1 MKIVSATDDALTYRV
16 RRIFYICVC
25 VCVYVIRLWKC
36 VVSII
41 ISHTKNIT
49 DVINNSIINNTTK
62 FIIYMHS
69 FVIIHNNLDTRI
81 FIANQQWPP
90 TVVSRFQ
97 IKRYVKLECET
108 SITKVSEALCVRIVE
123 RVCWYACFAIFSLNI
138 GLDRI
143 GSILLVR
150 VLIINR

>member
-1 MKIVSATDDALTYRV
+1 MILVHKLMKIVSATDDALTYRV

-25 VCVYVIRLWKC
+25 VCVYVIRLWKY

-49 DVINNSIINNTTK
+49 DVTINNSIINNATK

-69 FVIIHNNLDTRI
+69 FVIIHNNLDTR
-81 FIANQQWPP
+81 IANQQWPP

-108 SITKVSEALCVRIVE
+108 SITNSGIGGVMRENRGESVLVCLFCYIFFKYRI
-123 RVCWYACFAIFSLNI
+123 R
-138 GLDRI
+138 
-143 GSILLVR
+143 
-150 VLIINR
+150 

>member
-1 MKIVSATDDALTYRV
+1 MILVHKLMKIVSATDDALTYRV

-49 DVINNSIINNTTK
+49 DVTINNSIINNATK

-69 FVIIHNNLDTRI
+69 FVIIHNNLDTR
-81 FIANQQWPP
+81 IANQQWPP

-108 SITKVSEALCVRIVE
+108 SITNSGIGGVMRENRGESVLVCLFCYIFFKYRI
-123 RVCWYACFAIFSLNI
+123 R
-138 GLDRI
+138 
-143 GSILLVR
+143 
-150 VLIINR
+150 

>member
-1 MKIVSATDDALTYRV
+1 MILVHKLMKIVSATDDALTYRV

-49 DVINNSIINNTTK
+49 DVTINNSIINNAIK

-69 FVIIHNNLDTRI
+69 FVIIHNNLDTR
-81 FIANQQWPP
+81 IANQQWPP

-108 SITKVSEALCVRIVE
+108 SITNSGIGGVMRENRGESVLVCLFCYIFFKYRI
-123 RVCWYACFAIFSLNI
+123 R
-138 GLDRI
+138 
-143 GSILLVR
+143 
-150 VLIINR
+150 

>member
-1 MKIVSATDDALTYRV
+1 MILVHKLIKIVSATDDALTYRV

-108 SITKVSEALCVRIVE
+108 SITNSGIGGVMRENRGESVLVCLFCYIFFKYRI
-123 RVCWYACFAIFSLNI
+123 R
-138 GLDRI
+138 
-143 GSILLVR
+143 
-150 VLIINR
+150 

>member
-1 MKIVSATDDALTYRV
+1 MILVHKLMKIVSATDDALTYRV

-49 DVINNSIINNTTK
+49 DVTINNSIINNSIIK

-81 FIANQQWPP
+81 FIANQAMAANRRQSISNK
-90 TVVSRFQ
+90 TVR
-97 IKRYVKLECET
+97 K
-108 SITKVSEALCVRIVE
+108 
-123 RVCWYACFAIFSLNI
+123 
-138 GLDRI
+138 
-143 GSILLVR
+143 VR
-150 VLIINR
+150 V

>member
-1 MKIVSATDDALTYRV
+1 MILVHKLIKIVSATDDALTYRV

-25 VCVYVIRLWKC
+25 VCVYVIRLWKY

-97 IKRYVKLECET
+97 IKQYVKLECET
-108 SITKVSEALCVRIVE
+108 SITNSGIGGVMRENRGESVLVCLFCYIFFKYRI
-123 RVCWYACFAIFSLNI
+123 R
-138 GLDRI
+138 
-143 GSILLVR
+143 
-150 VLIINR
+150 

>member
-1 MKIVSATDDALTYRV
+1 MHDVFSI
-16 RRIFYICVC
+16 C

-49 DVINNSIINNTTK
+49 DVTINNSIINNATK

-81 FIANQQWPP
+81 ANQQWPP

-97 IKRYVKLECET
+97 IKQYVKLECET
-108 SITKVSEALCVRIVE
+108 SITNSGIGGVMRENRGESVLVCLFCYIFFKYRI
-123 RVCWYACFAIFSLNI
+123 R
-138 GLDRI
+138 
-143 GSILLVR
+143 
-150 VLIINR
+150 

>member
-1 MKIVSATDDALTYRV
+1 MGMMILVHKLMKIVSATDDALTYRV

-25 VCVYVIRLWKC
+25 VCVYVIRLWKY

-97 IKRYVKLECET
+97 IKQYVKLECET
-108 SITKVSEALCVRIVE
+108 SITHSGIGGVMRENRGESVLVCLFCYIFFKYRI
-123 RVCWYACFAIFSLNI
+123 R
-138 GLDRI
+138 
-143 GSILLVR
+143 
-150 VLIINR
+150 

>member
-25 VCVYVIRLWKC
+25 VCVYVIRLWKY

-97 IKRYVKLECET
+97 IKQYVKLECET
-108 SITKVSEALCVRIVE
+108 SITNSGIGGVMRENRGESVLVCLFCYIFFKYRI
-123 RVCWYACFAIFSLNI
+123 R
-138 GLDRI
+138 
-143 GSILLVR
+143 
-150 VLIINR
+150 

>member
-1 MKIVSATDDALTYRV
+1 MGMMILVHKLMKIVSATDDALTYRV

-97 IKRYVKLECET
+97 IKQYVKLECET
-108 SITKVSEALCVRIVE
+108 SITNSGIGGVMRENRGESVLVCLFCYIFFKYRI
-123 RVCWYACFAIFSLNI
+123 R
-138 GLDRI
+138 
-143 GSILLVR
+143 
-150 VLIINR
+150 

>member
-108 SITKVSEALCVRIVE
+108 SITNSGIGGVMRENRGESVLVCLFCYIFFKYRI
-123 RVCWYACFAIFSLNI
+123 R
-138 GLDRI
+138 
-143 GSILLVR
+143 
-150 VLIINR
+150 

>member
-1 MKIVSATDDALTYRV
+1 MHDVFSI
-16 RRIFYICVC
+16 C

-69 FVIIHNNLDTRI
+69 FVIIHNNLDTR
-81 FIANQQWPP
+81 IANQQWPP

-143 GSILLVR
+143 GSILLVL

>member
-1 MKIVSATDDALTYRV
+1 MILVHKLMKIVSATDDALTYRV

-49 DVINNSIINNTTK
+49 DVTINNSIINNATK

-108 SITKVSEALCVRIVE
+108 SITNSGIGGVMRENRGESVLVCLFCYIFFKYRI
-123 RVCWYACFAIFSLNI
+123 R
-138 GLDRI
+138 
-143 GSILLVR
+143 
-150 VLIINR
+150 

>member
-1 MKIVSATDDALTYRV
+1 MMILVHKLMKIVSATDDALTYRV

-25 VCVYVIRLWKC
+25 VCVYVIRLWKY

-81 FIANQQWPP
+81 FIANQAMAANRRQSISNK
-90 TVVSRFQ
+90 TVR
-97 IKRYVKLECET
+97 K
-108 SITKVSEALCVRIVE
+108 
-123 RVCWYACFAIFSLNI
+123 
-138 GLDRI
+138 
-143 GSILLVR
+143 VR
-150 VLIINR
+150 V

>member
-1 MKIVSATDDALTYRV
+1 
-16 RRIFYICVC
+16 
-25 VCVYVIRLWKC
+25 
-36 VVSII
+36 
-41 ISHTKNIT
+41 
-49 DVINNSIINNTTK
+49 
-62 FIIYMHS
+62 MHS
-69 FVIIHNNLDTRI
+69 FVIIHNNLDTR
-81 FIANQQWPP
+81 IANQQWPP

-143 GSILLVR
+143 GSILLVL